1 MGRIT
6 AEIAPGTDHPTLD
19 STKQRNTPE
28 EEEFIQNRTQGI
40 VDGLTSGQLDP
51 ALVPE
56 APIGQHLAPKQG
68 RGGGVTGGGEEEE
81 EFI

>member
-28 EEEFIQNRTQGI
+28 EEEEEEFIQNRPQGI
-40 VDGLTSGQLDP
+40 VDG
-51 ALVPE
+51 
-56 APIGQHLAPKQG
+56 
-68 RGGGVTGGGEEEE
+68 
-81 EFI
+81 